1 MYCFFCKEKIPEDE
15 STCDNRACT
24 YLNDKIK
31 KFGLL
36 QFYLI
41 TYGAFE
47 KYDELVNN
55 MKSSG

>member
-1 MYCFFCKEKIPEDE
+1 MYCYFCKEKIESEDE
-15 STCDNRACT
+15 SECGNRACS
-24 YLNDKIK
+24 YINDRIK

-47 KYDELVNN
+47 KYQELVDN
-55 MKSSG
+55 MKTS

>member
-1 MYCFFCKEKIPEDE
+1 MYCFFCKDKIPEDE
-15 STCDNRACT
+15 AECDNRACK
-24 YLNDKIK
+24 YLNEKIK

-47 KYDELVNN
+47 KYDELVDN
-55 MKSSG
+55 MKTSR

>member
-1 MYCFFCKEKIPEDE
+1 MYCFFCKDLIPEDE
-15 STCDNRACT
+15 TCNNRACT

-41 TYGAFE
+41 TYGSFE

-55 MKSSG
+55 MKSS